1 MDPKN
6 EHDQHTES
14 NGPDQHGGPPGRNGA
29 DTDQQSGQHKQ
40 PPGQPARPNKQHGQ
54 ADQPDPADR
63 NQPDQIKNSPGPTP
77 EPQAPGTVPDWSELG
92 RGTTQTPKGVR
103 EILKTYFND
112 AQIDR
117 ADQYHSFFSSWK
129 QLAGI
134 NIAAHTRPRDIRNR
148 VLIIEADHPGWVQLL
163 QMKTKPILRKI
174 QRDFP
179 QLDIKDLRIVVG
191 ELPPEKNAL
200 ATDQTPTPPSPPE
213 PATAPPESADGSAS
227 PAPEPED
234 QDSSHHKSGHKS
246 RFEQA
251 LENLGRQ
258 VKDSNTPE

>member
-1 MDPKN
+1 MDKKN
-6 EHDQHTES
+6 EHDREHPDRGNIEHPQHLDQKKMDPP
-14 NGPDQHGGPPGRNGA
+14 PDKSKHNTQH
-29 DTDQQSGQHKQ
+29 
-40 PPGQPARPNKQHGQ
+40 
-54 ADQPDPADR
+54 
-63 NQPDQIKNSPGPTP
+63 NSPD
-77 EPQAPGTVPDWSELG
+77 TVPDWSELG
-92 RGTTQTPKGVR
+92 RGTRKSPKGVR

-112 AQIDR
+112 TQIDR

-191 ELPPEKNAL
+191 ELPPQQSPESSGKNAHT
-200 ATDQTPTPPSPPE
+200 TDQPQTPPSAPG
-213 PATAPPESADGSAS
+213 PATAPPQSE
-227 PAPEPED
+227 
-234 QDSSHHKSGHKS
+234 
-246 RFEQA
+246 
-251 LENLGRQ
+251 
-258 VKDSNTPE
+258 

>member
-1 MDPKN
+1 MDKKN
-6 EHDQHTES
+6 E
-14 NGPDQHGGPPGRNGA
+14 R
-29 DTDQQSGQHKQ
+29 
-40 PPGQPARPNKQHGQ
+40 
-54 ADQPDPADR
+54 
-63 NQPDQIKNSPGPTP
+63 DQIDK
-77 EPQAPGTVPDWSELG
+77 PGTVPDWSELG
-92 RGTTQTPKGVR
+92 RGTAATPKGVR

-134 NIAAHTRPRDIRNR
+134 NLAAHTRPRDIRNR

-191 ELPPEKNAL
+191 ELPPQQSEKNAL
-200 ATDQTPTPPSPPE
+200 ATDPPPSSPSPPG
-213 PATAPPESADGSAS
+213 PATAPPESETGSAS
-227 PAPEPED
+227 PA
-234 QDSSHHKSGHKS
+234 HKS

-258 VKDSNTPE
+258 VKDRTDPE

>member
-6 EHDQHTES
+6 E
-14 NGPDQHGGPPGRNGA
+14 PDQHGGPSGRNGA
-29 DTDQQSGQHKQ
+29 DPDQQSDQHDE
-40 PPGQPARPNKQHGQ
+40 PAGPNN
-54 ADQPDPADR
+54 R
-63 NQPDQIKNSPGPTP
+63 PDQIKNSPGPTP

-92 RGTTQTPKGVR
+92 RGTTQSPKGVR

-191 ELPPEKNAL
+191 ELPPQQSPESSGKNAHT
-200 ATDQTPTPPSPPE
+200 TDQPPTPPSAPGPATAPPQSESGSATPAQDQNPSPPE
-213 PATAPPESADGSAS
+213 P
-227 PAPEPED
+227 ED
-234 QDSSHHKSGHKS
+234 QESSQHKS

-258 VKDSNTPE
+258 VKDRNDPE

>member
-1 MDPKN
+1 MDQKN
-6 EHDQHTES
+6 ERDQHS
-14 NGPDQHGGPPGRNGA
+14 N
-29 DTDQQSGQHKQ
+29 QHKQ
-40 PPGQPARPNKQHGQ
+40 PAEPDKP
-54 ADQPDPADR
+54 DQPDQVNNHDKAQD
-63 NQPDQIKNSPGPTP
+63 SPVP
-77 EPQAPGTVPDWSELG
+77 EAQTPGTVPDWSELG
-92 RGTTQTPKGVR
+92 RGTAKTPKGVR

-191 ELPPEKNAL
+191 ELPPQQYSENFEKNAY
-200 ATDQTPTPPSPPE
+200 ATDQTASSPSGPG
-213 PATAPPESADGSAS
+213 PATAPPESENGSATQ
-227 PAPEPED
+227 APEPKD
-234 QDSSHHKSGHKS
+234 QDTSPHKS

-251 LENLGRQ
+251 LEKLGRQ
-258 VKDSNTPE
+258 VEDRNDPE

>member
-6 EHDQHTES
+6 E
-14 NGPDQHGGPPGRNGA
+14 R
-29 DTDQQSGQHKQ
+29 
-40 PPGQPARPNKQHGQ
+40 
-54 ADQPDPADR
+54 DPID
-63 NQPDQIKNSPGPTP
+63 N
-77 EPQAPGTVPDWSELG
+77 PGTVPDWSELG

-179 QLDIKDLRIVVG
+179 QLDIQDLRIVVG
-191 ELPPEKNAL
+191 ELPPQQSEKNAL
-200 ATDQTPTPPSPPE
+200 ATDQTPTSPSPPE
-213 PATAPPESADGSAS
+213 PAKAPPESETGSAT
-227 PAPEPED
+227 PAQDQNPSAPQPED
-234 QDSSHHKSGHKS
+234 QESSPHKS

-251 LENLGRQ
+251 LEKLGR
-258 VKDSNTPE
+258 